1 MFSAGGKPGGSAVAV
16 RVGGRAILE
25 EQITIRSRGF
35 RFRHRQLV
43 GGGEHLAFRSD
54 RGGRDGDPARFDAD
68 HLAGSVDG
76 GDEGSLDV
84 HVTSVSESVVNVMF
98 LNCSTVS
105 VSGPKMDSDVAA
117 GFFIT

>member
-1 MFSAGGKPGGSAVAV
+1 MAVSTLPSAVTV
-16 RVGGRAILE
+16 VTVMVTL
-25 EQITIRSRGF
+25 
-35 RFRHRQLV
+35 
-43 GGGEHLAFRSD
+43 
-54 RGGRDGDPARFDAD
+54 PALTPTTLPEASMV
-68 HLAGSVDG
+68 AT
-76 GDEGSLDV
+76 EGSLDV